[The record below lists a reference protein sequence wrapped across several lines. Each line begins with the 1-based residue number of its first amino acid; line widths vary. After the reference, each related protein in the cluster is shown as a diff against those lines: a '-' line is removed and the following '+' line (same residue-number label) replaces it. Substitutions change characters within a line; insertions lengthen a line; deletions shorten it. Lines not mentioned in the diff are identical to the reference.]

1 MKLTAQDI
9 EIAVA
14 KHFGTRQN
22 LIVPNVSWGWGLN
35 HEADMIVLRP
45 SGLCDEIEIKTTASD
60 IRADLKKRVG
70 HWESRR
76 IARVWFAV
84 PDSLASNADIPAVAG
99 VLSIIRGHQHY
110 ADGVLTWRPWQ
121 PGDTSWV
128 DHVKVVRPAK
138 LRDKASR
145 MTATVEQRLKLAELG
160 TLRIWSL
167 KQALASKS
175 RSMR

>member
-1 MKLTAQDI
+1 
-9 EIAVA
+9 
-14 KHFGTRQN
+14 
-22 LIVPNVSWGWGLN
+22 VPNVSWGWGLN

-70 HWESRR
+70 HWGSRR

-84 PDSLASNADIPAVAG
+84 PASLADNADIPAAAG
-99 VLSIIRGHQHY
+99 VLSVIRGQQHHV
-110 ADGVLTWRPWQ
+110 DGIWAWRPWQ

-138 LRDKASR
+138 LVEKSRR
-145 MTATVEQRLKLAELG
+145 MTVTAEQRLKLAELG

-167 KQALASKS
+167 KAALASKS